1 MMWSDDDIKFMSAAL
16 DVAVRGKGKVSP
28 NPLVGC
34 VLVKDG
40 QIIAEG
46 WHDHLGGLHAEQMA
60 IHDAETK
67 GESPNGATAYVT
79 LEPCNHFGRT
89 PPCTEALMWAGVKS
103 VIVAHADPNPTVRGQ
118 GITVLQEA
126 GISVKSGLLEGQAAD
141 QMRPFLHWCQ
151 YRKPI
156 VTVKMAVDCNGSV
169 DDRSKDA
176 GRFTSEKCLDLVHQM
191 RAESD
196 AILVGVETIVRD
208 DPSLLVSR
216 VETSK
221 QPLRIVIDPNA
232 RIPTQSQVLNDGTK
246 TLVLQDDFRDLAN
259 VLNRLGDMEIQTLMV
274 EGGPVTVKHFLEEKL
289 VDEFYLVQSTIE
301 HQTPYESGIDSQVLS
316 DAGLIRADDQKWG
329 DEIVQYWSR

>member
-1 MMWSDDDIKFMSAAL
+1 
-16 DVAVRGKGKVSP
+16 
-28 NPLVGC
+28 
-34 VLVKDG
+34 
-40 QIIAEG
+40 
-46 WHDHLGGLHAEQMA
+46 
-60 IHDAETK
+60 
-67 GESPNGATAYVT
+67 
-79 LEPCNHFGRT
+79 
-89 PPCTEALMWAGVKS
+89 
-103 VIVAHADPNPTVRGQ
+103 
-118 GITVLQEA
+118 
-126 GISVKSGLLEGQAAD
+126 
-141 QMRPFLHWCQ
+141 
-151 YRKPI
+151 
-156 VTVKMAVDCNGSV
+156 
-169 DDRSKDA
+169 
-176 GRFTSEKCLDLVHQM
+176 
-191 RAESD
+191 
-196 AILVGVETIVRD
+196 
-208 DPSLLVSR
+208 VSR

>member
-1 MMWSDDDIKFMSAAL
+1 
-16 DVAVRGKGKVSP
+16 
-28 NPLVGC
+28 
-34 VLVKDG
+34 
-40 QIIAEG
+40 
-46 WHDHLGGLHAEQMA
+46 
-60 IHDAETK
+60 
-67 GESPNGATAYVT
+67 
-79 LEPCNHFGRT
+79 
-89 PPCTEALMWAGVKS
+89 MWAGVKS

-118 GITVLQEA
+118 GFTALQQA

-141 QMRPFLHWCQ
+141 QMRPFLHWCK

-156 VTVKMAVDCNGSV
+156 VSVKMAVDCNGSV

-176 GRFTSEKCLDLVHQM
+176 GRFTSEECLDLVHQM

-208 DPSLLVSR
+208 NPSLLVSR

-232 RIPTQSQVLNDGTK
+232 RIPTQSQVLNDGTE

-274 EGGPVTVKHFLEEKL
+274 EGGPKTVKHFLEEKL
-289 VDEFYLVQSTIE
+289 VDDFYLVQSTVE

-316 DAGLIRADDQKWG
+316 DAGLIRADDQTWG